1 MLADFRVEQGQLDK
15 GLEAYSKAIQ
25 LLTTTFVQS
34 RHATLKTALCRSH
47 EHRAETP
54 GQLSRHDESLG
65 DWDKVLELCDPDMA
79 FVHRT
84 QRADSLLRSGKVEQ
98 ALAEVEKLAQV
109 DTKKS
114 YALVSFC
121 EALCDCKRK
130 PTSSQGRTCCSS
142 NRVAE
147 KSDRPWV
154 QRFHRNERRFRLS
167 AATFWR

>member
-1 MLADFRVEQGQLDK
+1 MLADFRVEQGQLDQA
-15 GLEAYSKAIQ
+15 LEAYSKAIQ

-34 RHATLKTALCRSH
+34 RHATLKIALCRSH

-109 DTKKS
+109 DTKNPTPWFRFAKLFAIASESLTARKDELAVRAIELLKKS
-114 YALVSFC
+114 I
-121 EALCDCKRK
+121 
-130 PTSSQGRTCCSS
+130 
-142 NRVAE
+142 
-147 KSDRPWV
+147 DRG
-154 QRFHRNERRFRLS
+154 FNDF
-167 AATFWR
+167 T